1 MIGQLQRLER
11 LRRECRCLVAPAGEP
26 GWRRAFF
33 VAGGRVC
40 SVRTLPPGGGA
51 RVEIESGVAEARTVM
66 ACDPSYA
73 PEDADDLLVVHEFL
87 HRPPPELLVLPLDAT
102 AICAQLSAAA

>member
-1 MIGQLQRLER
+1 
-11 LRRECRCLVAPAGEP
+11 
-26 GWRRAFF
+26 

-51 RVEIESGVAEARTVM
+51 RLEVEAGVAEALV
-66 ACDPSYA
+66 ALAAAPSFA

-87 HRPPPELLVLPLDAT
+87 RRPSPELQVLPLDAGV
-102 AICAQLSAAA
+102 ICAQLAAAA